1 MLLEKLK
8 KLFKKEES
16 ADIVNISF
24 ETEKY
29 KKLNLDIKE
38 LKKLMKDKSVNQE
51 LEQVFSKIIINS
63 SKKGLDEIN
72 EAEKLFFLVLL
83 SLIKMNKIKY
93 SLKLQ
98 RLHDRTFN
106 VFLTEGL
113 YIGKIKIGS
122 KKNFMQL
129 PRTIDK
135 MDQIEGFSDE
145 HCIKCSPIWI
155 KYIKRIMRSSYY
167 R

>member
-8 KLFKKEES
+8 ELFKKEES
-16 ADIVNISF
+16 TDNVHISF
-24 ETEKY
+24 ESEKY

-51 LEQVFSKIIINS
+51 LEQVFSKIEINS

-93 SLKLQ
+93 SLQLQ

-145 HCIKCSPIWI
+145 HCIKCLPIWI
-155 KYIKRIMRSSYY
+155 KYIKKIIRSSYY